1 MLKRVV
7 FTTFVAILLLLV
19 GNGCESSTPPPP
31 ATTSPLPSPDT
42 SPLPTPSSETEAFE
56 MPTPSPGLGNVTGV
70 LIDHTF
76 ETPVVGANVYLAP
89 ILTSEDQKMEMARF
103 DKTIAIGVQTDQNG
117 RFVFQEITPGRY
129 ALILGGAIHDY
140 LLADFRTQE
149 DVVFDLEADQIFEIG
164 EVHIV
169 VPEDVVP

>member
-1 MLKRVV
+1 
-7 FTTFVAILLLLV
+7 
-19 GNGCESSTPPPP
+19 
-31 ATTSPLPSPDT
+31 
-42 SPLPTPSSETEAFE
+42 